1 MAKYKTVRERIPE
14 IGELEL
20 PPDASSLLD
29 SLCAQYREKQSKI
42 EPLADEAKKL
52 KEQIDPLA
60 KVLAE
65 QGLLPTRTLG
75 DKWDLRQTVRQT
87 EKVNV
92 DRLKTWLLRLGLTLQ
107 VPCPVTQTMDDG
119 SVQVCEYCNG
129 SGQQTLD
136 GLRAVLYL
144 VEEVTDRSSSVSW
157 SVYGRDKSK
166 ENEPQ
171 KGAQR

>member
-14 IGELEL
+14 IGELQL
-20 PPDASSLLD
+20 PADTSSLLD
-29 SLCAQYREKQSKI
+29 SLCAQYREKQAEI

-65 QGLLPTRTLG
+65 QGLLPPRTLG
-75 DKWDLRQTVRQT
+75 ENWDLRQTVRQT

-92 DRLKTWLLRLGLTLQ
+92 DRLKTWLLKLGLALQ
-107 VPCPVTQTMDDG
+107 VPCPATQLIDG
-119 SVQVCEYCNG
+119 PNNTTHVEVCHYCNG
-129 SGQQTLD
+129 TGQQTLD

-166 ENEPQ
+166 E
-171 KGAQR
+171 AQNA